1 MSHHI
6 ATAIGLRPGRSVWL
20 ALAALFLVVV
30 AAVQADDRVRYDN
43 YSFVRTQVTSWDQIQ
58 QLHNLGVLLMSD
70 GEGPGAVDY
79 LVPPDALDDL
89 ETLGISYLI
98 LRDNYQELIDAEYQR
113 LSQAGPDVRDERGWF
128 ADYKTYDQINAYL
141 DTLVAQYPDLISKY
155 PIGTSLQGRTIYAVT
170 VTSPVGGDK
179 AALCFNAEQHA
190 REWISPMTLMYVVD
204 RLVSTYDTDPVARAM
219 LDRLVFY
226 VVPMVNPDGYVYTW
240 STDRMWRKNRR
251 LNYDGSYGV
260 DLNRNWSV
268 GWGGPGSS
276 GDPWSETY
284 RGTAPFSEPETQVL
298 RDYILA
304 HPDIVG
310 YIDFHSYSQLV
321 MWPYGYNYTE
331 PPEPD
336 RSVMIGLA
344 NDMADAIFS
353 IHGQTYI
360 PQPTHDLYLAAGVAS
375 DWGYDE
381 GGAYSWTIELRD
393 TGTYGFILPP
403 EQIIPT
409 GEEIFAAVRT
419 LAEYFFLLL
428 RFEYPAGLPAI
439 VSAGQTTDVPVTIL
453 PVGGQLD
460 PASPRLFYRIGQTG
474 PFTEQVLTPLG
485 GADYQ
490 ATLPAAPCGARIDY
504 YFQAQTTGGQTATDP
519 LDAPTTLYASDA
531 YVITVAFEDHMETD
545 LGWTVGA
552 PGDDATTGIW
562 NRMDPEPTAA
572 QPGDDHTP
580 NGTICWVTDG
590 RAGSSIG
597 AYDVDNGQTTLTT
610 PVLDLSSTV
619 DPVVGYWRWYSND
632 EGSSPNADVFVV
644 DISDDNGAT
653 WTNVETVGPAGPETS
668 GGWFYHEFRVADF
681 VALTASVKLRF
692 IASDEGSGSIVEA
705 AVDDFTVVD
714 IGCPEPECP
723 GDLNG
728 DNSRDLADLAIL
740 LANYGTTS
748 GAAYEDGD
756 MDGDQD
762 VDLADLSAL
771 LAVYGVPCD

>member
-1 MSHHI
+1 
-6 ATAIGLRPGRSVWL
+6 
-20 ALAALFLVVV
+20 
-30 AAVQADDRVRYDN
+30 
-43 YSFVRTQVTSWDQIQ
+43 
-58 QLHNLGVLLMSD
+58 
-70 GEGPGAVDY
+70 
-79 LVPPDALDDL
+79 
-89 ETLGISYLI
+89 
-98 LRDNYQELIDAEYQR
+98 
-113 LSQAGPDVRDERGWF
+113 
-128 ADYKTYDQINAYL
+128 
-141 DTLVAQYPDLISKY
+141 
-155 PIGTSLQGRTIYAVT
+155 
-170 VTSPVGGDK
+170 
-179 AALCFNAEQHA
+179 
-190 REWISPMTLMYVVD
+190 
-204 RLVSTYDTDPVARAM
+204 
-219 LDRLVFY
+219 
-226 VVPMVNPDGYVYTW
+226 
-240 STDRMWRKNRR
+240 
-251 LNYDGSYGV
+251 
-260 DLNRNWSV
+260 
-268 GWGGPGSS
+268 
-276 GDPWSETY
+276 
-284 RGTAPFSEPETQVL
+284 
-298 RDYILA
+298 
-304 HPDIVG
+304 
-310 YIDFHSYSQLV
+310 
-321 MWPYGYNYTE
+321 
-331 PPEPD
+331 
-336 RSVMIGLA
+336 
-344 NDMADAIFS
+344 
-353 IHGQTYI
+353 
-360 PQPTHDLYLAAGVAS
+360 VAS

-632 EGSSPNADVFVV
+632 EGSSPNADVFVI

-681 VALTASVKLRF
+681 VALTAGVKLRF